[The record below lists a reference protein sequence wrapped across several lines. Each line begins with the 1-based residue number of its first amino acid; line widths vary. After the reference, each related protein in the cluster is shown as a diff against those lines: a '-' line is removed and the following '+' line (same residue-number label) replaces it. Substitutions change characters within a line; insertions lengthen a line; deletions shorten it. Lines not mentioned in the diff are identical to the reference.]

1 MVFRQHIGMTIF
13 QIITPYDPICPIG
26 ICYIRRIFIC
36 EYVIITPMSNKPNPF
51 KYQLLLAYII
61 LLGLP
66 WYILIMGGIQTREIE
81 TLVLL
86 MACALLFTLPLFL
99 LF

>member
-1 MVFRQHIGMTIF
+1 M
-13 QIITPYDPICPIG
+13 P
-26 ICYIRRIFIC
+26 
-36 EYVIITPMSNKPNPF
+36 NKPNPF

-61 LLGLP
+61 LLVLP

-81 TLVLL
+81 TWVLL